1 MTKKSQP
8 CLQCIQSV
16 TGKNLTGAAQI
27 ADRWKGYCED
37 LYDDEEGKGNEQEYW
52 D

>member
-1 MTKKSQP
+1 MYP
-8 CLQCIQSV
+8 V
-16 TGKNLTGAAQI
+16 DEATGKNVTKAAQI